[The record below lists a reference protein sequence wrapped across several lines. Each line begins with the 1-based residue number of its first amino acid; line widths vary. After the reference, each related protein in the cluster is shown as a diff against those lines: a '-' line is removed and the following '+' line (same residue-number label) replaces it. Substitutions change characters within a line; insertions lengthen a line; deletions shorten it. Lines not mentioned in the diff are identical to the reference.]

1 MAAPESST
9 ESTDRLAEK
18 VSYIEDSSFEQS
30 EPDSLD
36 PAIPQGGFECQ
47 FVEKPPENVQY
58 ECPVCQL
65 VLREPYV
72 VDCCGQN
79 FCRACIK
86 RIQADEKPCPTCKQA
101 GFLAISDQ
109 KHQRSL
115 YPLHV
120 QCSHEKEGCQWT
132 GQLGELDKHLNENP
146 KPDEQLLG
154 CEYAKICCVHCSELF
169 LRPSIATHQ
178 NEECPQRPF
187 SCIYCRSYKSSH
199 EDIVNSH
206 WHVCDCY
213 PVSCLNQCGV
223 EPERQ
228 NLEHHVS
235 SECPLTVV
243 NCDFRCAGC
252 EVKLPRKD
260 MPAHVTDNLVVHM
273 SLLAM
278 HSQKTV
284 KENVELKEELVDI
297 RKQLEVQS
305 QKTVKED
312 VELKKELAGL
322 RQQMK
327 AHDKH
332 RGRRVV
338 GAGGLIGV
346 AVIVLAI
353 VLSLISQI
361 TDKQK
366 HFEHKIE
373 EFMKLN
379 LSQRHGSGSK
389 EEFKRDIEHEMEALK
404 IKVDLSQQ
412 HGSGSKEETEQLK
425 RDIED
430 EMEALKI
437 KVDLSQRHGNKSKE
451 EIQQFKRDIEHE
463 MEALKIKVDL
473 SQQHGSGSK
482 EETEQLKR
490 DIEDEMEAL
499 KIKVDLSQRHGS
511 ESKEEIQQFKR
522 DIEHEMEALKIK
534 VDLSQQHGS
543 GSKEETEQLKR
554 DLKTYI
560 EQEMK
565 SKVLSSEA
573 KQSNNGEPSVITSQ
587 IVPVEL
593 IMTHFEKHKKG
604 GDRWFSDPF
613 YTTPAGYKMCLSV
626 VANGVGSG
634 KGTHVTVSVHL
645 MRGEFDDDLKWP
657 FRGDITI
664 QLLNQLEDK
673 EHHERT
679 IQFTNN
685 FPNQISGRITKGN
698 RAKGRGFDEF
708 ILHHELSF
716 NCTHHYQYLKYDSLQ
731 FRVSKVELMHDV
743 VPFHAIMKKFDST
756 SDNWYSDP
764 FFTHPQGY
772 RICLSAAV
780 NKDGLGGESLRKLVI
795 IQVSIYI
802 LHGEYDDCL
811 KWPFQGNITVQLLN
825 QMDNKESFEQIVQ
838 FTDEAGSSGHFTTKE
853 RVEEIRGWKTSE
865 FILTNKKLNHQLV
878 DDGSLHFE
886 VSKVEMLEKTQGRS
900 FKCLYLFC

>member
-1 MAAPESST
+1 MGLFVSSMHLSQRNGVATPECT
-9 ESTDRLAEK
+9 TKSTDRLAEK
-18 VSYIEDSSFEQS
+18 VRYIEDSSFEQS

-47 FVEKPPENVQY
+47 FIENPPENVQY

-65 VLREPYV
+65 VLREPYLV
-72 VDCCGQN
+72 SCCCQN
-79 FCRACIK
+79 FCRACIE
-86 RIQADEKPCPTCKQA
+86 RIQADEKPCPTCNKA
-101 GFLAISDQ
+101 GFSTMPNQ
-109 KHQRSL
+109 KLRRSL

-178 NEECPQRPF
+178 NEDCPQRPF

-199 EDIVNSH
+199 EDVVNSH
-206 WHVCDCY
+206 WYVCDCY
-213 PVSCLNQCGV
+213 PVSCPNQCGV

-243 NCDFRCAGC
+243 NCDFRYAGC
-252 EVKLPRKD
+252 EVALPRKD
-260 MPAHVTDNLVVHM
+260 MPVHVTDNLVVHM
-273 SLLAM
+273 SLLAI
-278 HSQKTV
+278 HSQKTA

-297 RKQLEVQS
+297 RKQLEEQS

-327 AHDKH
+327 AQYKH
-332 RGRRVV
+332 QGRRVV

-353 VLSLISQI
+353 VLSHIWQ
-361 TDKQK
+361 TTEEFTEQQK

-373 EFMKLN
+373 ELTKLDLGQQIHGSGSKEEIEQLKRDMKTYIDQEMEELKIKLDLCQQHGN
-379 LSQRHGSGSK
+379 ESKEEIEQLKRDIEHEMEAKLDLSQRHGSGSK
-389 EEFKRDIEHEMEALK
+389 EE
-404 IKVDLSQQ
+404 
-412 HGSGSKEETEQLK
+412 TEW
-425 RDIED
+425 
-430 EMEALKI
+430 
-437 KVDLSQRHGNKSKE
+437 
-451 EIQQFKRDIEHE
+451 
-463 MEALKIKVDL
+463 
-473 SQQHGSGSK
+473 
-482 EETEQLKR
+482 
-490 DIEDEMEAL
+490 
-499 KIKVDLSQRHGS
+499 
-511 ESKEEIQQFKR
+511 
-522 DIEHEMEALKIK
+522 
-534 VDLSQQHGS
+534 
-543 GSKEETEQLKR
+543 LKR

-573 KQSNNGEPSVITSQ
+573 KQSNNSEPSVITSQ
-587 IVPVEL
+587 IVPVEF
-593 IMTHFEKHKKG
+593 IMTHFQKLKKG

-645 MRGEFDDDLKWP
+645 MRGEFNDDLKWP
-657 FRGDITI
+657 FQGKITI

-679 IQFTNN
+679 ILLTNDLTN
-685 FPNQISGRITKGN
+685 SVTNRVTKGN
-698 RAKGRGFDEF
+698 KGTGWDMSEF
-708 ILHHELSF
+708 ILHYELGFS
-716 NCTHHYQYLKYDSLQ
+716 CRYMYKQHRYHQYLKNDSLR
-731 FRVSKVELMHDV
+731 FRVTKVELMHDL
-743 VPFHAIMKKFDST
+743 VPFHAVMKKFDST

-772 RICLSAAV
+772 RMCLGAAV
-780 NKDGLGGESLRKLVI
+780 NKDGLGGEAVGKRVI
-795 IQVSIYI
+795 IRVSIYI

-811 KWPFQGNITVQLLN
+811 EWPFQGNITVQLLN
-825 QMDNKESFEQIVQ
+825 QIDNKESFEQIVH
-838 FTDEAGSSGHFTTKE
+838 FTDETVSAGHFTTE
-853 RVEEIRGWKTSE
+853 EIVEEIKGWQTWE
-865 FILTNKKLNHQLV
+865 FILTNSELNHQLA
-878 DDGSLHFE
+878 DNGSLHFQ
-886 VSKVEMLEKTQGRS
+886 VSKVEMLEKNNGHLLKDVHVYQFLQYPS
-900 FKCLYLFC
+900 QYIIAMALFLFFKSAMI

>member
-18 VSYIEDSSFEQS
+18 VRYIEDSSFEQS
-30 EPDSLD
+30 EPD

-47 FVEKPPENVQY
+47 FVKQPPESVQY

-86 RIQADEKPCPTCKQA
+86 RIQADEKPCPTCKQS

-115 YPLHV
+115 YPLRV
-120 QCSHEKEGCQWT
+120 QCSHEKEGCQWI

-178 NEECPQRPF
+178 REECPRRPF
-187 SCIYCRSYKSSH
+187 SCVFCRSYESSH
-199 EDIVNSH
+199 EDVVNSH

-213 PVSCLNQCGV
+213 PVSCPNQCGV

-243 NCDFRCAGC
+243 NCDFRYVGC

-260 MPAHVTDNLVVHM
+260 MPAHITDNLVVHM
-273 SLLAM
+273 SLLAI
-278 HSQKTV
+278 HSQKENVQLKEELVDFRKQLDVQSQKTAKENVELRKQLEARSQKTV
-284 KENVELKEELVDI
+284 KEND
-297 RKQLEVQS
+297 
-305 QKTVKED
+305 
-312 VELKKELAGL
+312 ELKKELAGL

-327 AHDKH
+327 
-332 RGRRVV
+332 V
-338 GAGGLIGV
+338 GIGGLIGV
-346 AVIVLAI
+346 AVVVSAI
-353 VLSLISQI
+353 VLSHIWQ
-361 TDKQK
+361 TADKQAEPASLHQEMEWLK
-366 HFEHKIE
+366 EEQKYFEQKIE
-373 EFMKLN
+373 KLMKLD
-379 LSQRHGSGSK
+379 LSQQIHGSGSK
-389 EEFKRDIEHEMEALK
+389 EEI
-404 IKVDLSQQ
+404 
-412 HGSGSKEETEQLK
+412 EQLK
-425 RDIED
+425 RDMRKYID
-430 EMEALKI
+430 QEMEA
-437 KVDLSQRHGNKSKE
+437 
-451 EIQQFKRDIEHE
+451 F
-463 MEALKIKVDL
+463 
-473 SQQHGSGSK
+473 
-482 EETEQLKR
+482 
-490 DIEDEMEAL
+490 
-499 KIKVDLSQRHGS
+499 
-511 ESKEEIQQFKR
+511 
-522 DIEHEMEALKIK
+522 
-534 VDLSQQHGS
+534 
-543 GSKEETEQLKR
+543 
-554 DLKTYI
+554 
-560 EQEMK
+560 K
-565 SKVLSSEA
+565 SKVFSSIAKE
-573 KQSNNGEPSVITSQ
+573 KQSNDGVTFDEPSLIASQ
-587 IVPVEL
+587 IVPVEF

-604 GDRWFSDPF
+604 GDRWFSYPF
-613 YTTPAGYKMCLSV
+613 YTSPAGYKMCLSV

-634 KGTHVTVSVHL
+634 KGTHVTVSLHL
-645 MRGEFDDDLKWP
+645 MQGEFDDDLKWP
-657 FRGDITI
+657 FRGDITV

-685 FPNQISGRITKGN
+685 FPNHISGRVTKRN
-698 RAKGRGFDEF
+698 RAKRWSFNEF
-708 ILHHELSF
+708 ILYRELSF

-772 RICLSAAV
+772 RMSLDAAV
-780 NKDGLGGESLRKLVI
+780 NKDGLGGDKSLRKRVI
-795 IQVSIYI
+795 IWVSIYI

-811 KWPFQGNITVQLLN
+811 EWPFQGNITVQLLN
-825 QMDNKESFEQIVQ
+825 QIDNKESFEQIVH
-838 FTDEAGSSGHFTTKE
+838 FTDEAGSSDHFTTKE
-853 RVEEIRGWKTSE
+853 RVEEIKGWKTLQ
-865 FILTNKKLNHQLV
+865 FILTNSKLYHEFA
-878 DDGSLHFE
+878 DDGSLHFQ
-886 VSKVEMLEKTQGRS
+886 VSKVEMLEKTQERS